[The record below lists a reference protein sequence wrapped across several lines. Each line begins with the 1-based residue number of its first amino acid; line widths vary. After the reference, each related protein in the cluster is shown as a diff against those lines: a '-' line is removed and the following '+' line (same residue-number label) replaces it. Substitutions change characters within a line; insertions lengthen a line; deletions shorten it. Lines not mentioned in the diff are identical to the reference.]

1 MRKTNEGASPVR
13 PVLFGAAAGL
23 LATLVLMLVCAVL
36 VHQGT
41 LGAGTDPRRYRSPVW
56 WPDACS
62 PRFSRRG
69 VCPTAGSPSQSQ
81 AARWIF
87 LILLAVCALALS
99 QPVRFGRTAVSLL
112 CAVALFGE
120 WNQRIPSGSVKPKR
134 FFRFTV
140 GSNADHD

>member
-41 LGAGTDPRRYRSPVW
+41 LG
-56 WPDACS
+56 
-62 PRFSRRG
+62 

-81 AARWIF
+81 AARW
-87 LILLAVCALALS
+87 
-99 QPVRFGRTAVSLL
+99 
-112 CAVALFGE
+112 
-120 WNQRIPSGSVKPKR
+120 
-134 FFRFTV
+134 FF
-140 GSNADHD
+140 

>member
-41 LGAGTDPRRYRSPVW
+41 LGEELIPTISL
-56 WPDACS
+56 ACLAVGCMLAS
-62 PRFSRRG
+62 FL
-69 VCPTAGSPSQSQ
+69 
-81 AARWIF
+81 AARLPDGRLAIAVAGGPVVF

-112 CAVALFGE
+112 CAVAA
-120 WNQRIPSGSVKPKR
+120 SVLGTAAGIYMRTKNKH
-134 FFRFTV
+134 
-140 GSNADHD
+140 SHLKK

>member
-23 LATLVLMLVCAVL
+23 FATFVLMLVCAVL

-41 LGAGTDPRRYRSPVW
+41 LGEELIPTISLACLAAGCMLAS
-56 WPDACS
+56 
-62 PRFSRRG
+62 FL
-69 VCPTAGSPSQSQ
+69 
-81 AARWIF
+81 AARRLPDGRLAIAVAGGPVVF

-112 CAVALFGE
+112 CAVAA
-120 WNQRIPSGSVKPKR
+120 SVLGTAAGIYMRTKNKH
-134 FFRFTV
+134 
-140 GSNADHD
+140 SHLKK